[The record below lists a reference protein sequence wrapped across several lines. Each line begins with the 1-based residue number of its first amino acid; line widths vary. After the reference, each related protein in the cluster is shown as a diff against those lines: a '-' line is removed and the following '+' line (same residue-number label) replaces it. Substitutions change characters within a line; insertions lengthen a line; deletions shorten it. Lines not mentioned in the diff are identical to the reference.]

1 MVHENSQFD
10 ISGIQLRES
19 KTQPKVS
26 FSREIGDAQ
35 IIHTIFGRAKVRI
48 IRKNDKLNRALLL
61 TAAVVV
67 TAIAAVV
74 WQGWFASQQI
84 ESQQNADPIPSVS
97 AETNASTP
105 ASSPENV
112 TPPAGSPLVKSEPIT
127 PPPAET
133 GKPAIIQNNAPQ
145 QPIGLKDTRP
155 KTAKP
160 VTIKPKPVTVEPL
173 PTDKTQTVPATANN
187 NVLKNPADK
196 TRPPAPAKKPVAPAV
211 ATPAAAQPAASSPA
225 AVAPPADP
233 SDKQDTAIKST
244 VEDKQLSDPINIQSK

>member
-48 IRKNDKLNRALLL
+48 IRKNDKLYRALWV

-74 WQGWFASQQI
+74 LLGWFASQQI
-84 ESQQNADPIPSVS
+84 EPQQNAGPIPSVS
-97 AETNASTP
+97 AEANASTP
-105 ASSPENV
+105 ASNPENM
-112 TPPAGSPLVKSEPIT
+112 TAPAGSPLVKSEPIT
-127 PPPAET
+127 PPPTET

-173 PTDKTQTVPATANN
+173 PKDKTQTVPASAN
-187 NVLKNPADK
+187 NVL
-196 TRPPAPAKKPVAPAV
+196 TRPPAPAKRPATPAV
-211 ATPAAAQPAASSPA
+211 ATPVTVQPAASSPA
-225 AVAPPADP
+225 AVSRPADP
-233 SDKQDTAIKST
+233 SDKQDTAIKSP
-244 VEDKQLSDPINIQSK
+244 VDDKQLSDPINVQSK

>member
-61 TAAVVV
+61 AAAVVV

-84 ESQQNADPIPSVS
+84 EPQQNADPIPSVS
-97 AETNASTP
+97 AEPNANTP
-105 ASSPENV
+105 ASSPENM
-112 TPPAGSPLVKSEPIT
+112 TAPAGSPLVKSEPIT
-127 PPPAET
+127 PPPTET

-145 QPIGLKDTRP
+145 QPIGLKDIRP

-160 VTIKPKPVTVEPL
+160 VAIKPKPVTVEPL
-173 PTDKTQTVPATANN
+173 PTDKPQAVPAAANS
-187 NVLKNPADK
+187 VLNNPADK
-196 TRPPAPAKKPVAPAV
+196 ARPPAPARRPVTPAV
-211 ATPAAAQPAASSPA
+211 ATPVTVQPAASSPA

-233 SDKQDTAIKST
+233 LDKQNTAIKSP
-244 VEDKQLSDPINIQSK
+244 VDDKQLSDPINVQSK

>member
-1 MVHENSQFD
+1 MVQENSQFD
-10 ISGIQLRES
+10 ISAIQLRES

-48 IRKNDKLNRALLL
+48 IRKNDKLNRVLLL
-61 TAAVVV
+61 VAAVVV

-84 ESQQNADPIPSVS
+84 EPQQNADPIPSVS
-97 AETNASTP
+97 AEANANTL
-105 ASSPENV
+105 ASSPENM
-112 TPPAGSPLVKSEPIT
+112 TAPAGSPLVKSEPIT
-127 PPPAET
+127 PPPTET

-145 QPIGLKDTRP
+145 QAIGLKDTRP

-173 PTDKTQTVPATANN
+173 PTDKPRPLAPSRRTVT
-187 NVLKNPADK
+187 
-196 TRPPAPAKKPVAPAV
+196 PAV
-211 ATPAAAQPAASSPA
+211 ATPAAVQPAASGPA

-233 SDKQDTAIKST
+233 SDKQDTAIKSS
-244 VEDKQLSDPINIQSK
+244 VDDKQLSEPINVQSK